1 MAIVY
6 IHKRVSDNQIFY
18 IGIGEEYKRA
28 YDKFSRNRWWTYYT
42 KKYDYEVVITHK
54 DIIWEEACIIEK
66 YLISFYGRRD
76 LKQGSL
82 LNLTD
87 GGEGTLGRITSEEVK
102 KQRSIQLTGIK
113 RSPESVKKAQITK
126 VKIKAKRAPISIQQI
141 DCSTLEVLAEFD
153 SIKNAADVSST
164 SRRSISYSLNTF
176 FKRKYKDRILPKA
189 GNYYWKIKN

>member
-6 IHKRVSDNQIFY
+6 IHKRVSDNKIFY

-87 GGEGTLGRITSEEVK
+87 GGEGSHGYITSEESK
-102 KQRSIQLTGIK
+102 KKISNSLKGYKRTLEEIEKSRIGRINNKVYEKISRQILQLNVESGKIIKEYSTLTLASKFSKIPRSTLHLTLNK
-113 RSPESVKKAQITK
+113 
-126 VKIKAKRAPISIQQI
+126 KIKKDGKRYYAGG
-141 DCSTLEVLAEFD
+141 FD
-153 SIKNAADVSST
+153 W
-164 SRRSISYSLNTF
+164 
-176 FKRKYKDRILPKA
+176 KYK
-189 GNYYWKIKN
+189 NT